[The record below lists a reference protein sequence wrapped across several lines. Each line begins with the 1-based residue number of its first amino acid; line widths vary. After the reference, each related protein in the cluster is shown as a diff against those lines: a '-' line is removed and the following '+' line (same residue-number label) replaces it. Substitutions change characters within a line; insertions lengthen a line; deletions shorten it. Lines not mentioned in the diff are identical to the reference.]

1 MGQEASRWKVCAEL
15 EKILFVIVWCGYVD
29 IWYCALKP
37 YEVRPDYQ
45 HELWLFC
52 RLQCGAQSEPEGRQ
66 CKTDGWDLCIALLLS
81 EGESRQI
88 SARGPLRNCEG
99 FIRRT
104 LRLMI
109 VAGARQSTCKSAVWL
124 HKCHRLYKGLCGVSA
139 ESIVSEQRRDREN
152 KLWIPQ

>member
-37 YEVRPDYQ
+37 WGPTRLSAWVVAVLQITMWGTVRAR
-45 HELWLFC
+45 E
-52 RLQCGAQSEPEGRQ
+52 RQ

-88 SARGPLRNCEG
+88 SARRPLRNCEG

>member
-1 MGQEASRWKVCAEL
+1 MCRTGKNTFCNCLVWICRYM
-15 EKILFVIVWCGYVD
+15 ILCSQTMRSDQIISMSCG
-29 IWYCALKP
+29 CFA
-37 YEVRPDYQ
+37 DYNVG
-45 HELWLFC
+45 HS
-52 RLQCGAQSEPEGRQ
+52 QSQRE
-66 CKTDGWDLCIALLLS
+66 TDLCIALLLS

>member
-52 RLQCGAQSEPEGRQ
+52 RLQCGAQSEPERDNARQ
-66 CKTDGWDLCIALLLS
+66 MAEIYALHCCCQRASLDRYL
-81 EGESRQI
+81 R
-88 SARGPLRNCEG
+88 RPLRNCEG

-109 VAGARQSTCKSAVWL
+109 VAGARQSTCKSGVWL